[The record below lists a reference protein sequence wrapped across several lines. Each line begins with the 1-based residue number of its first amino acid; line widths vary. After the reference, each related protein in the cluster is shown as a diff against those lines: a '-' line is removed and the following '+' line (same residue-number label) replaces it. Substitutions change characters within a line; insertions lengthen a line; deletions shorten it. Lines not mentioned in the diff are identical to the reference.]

1 VRSRASLLPL
11 LPAVIA
17 ASIRTW
23 WLYRRVPLDQ
33 VCRALVEARPL
44 PPPLSDPAG
53 YLRLVNRLLRV
64 LPPRGMGPCFK
75 RSLLLLDLWSRCGLV
90 PRLHLGVRGSAV
102 HRDGHAWVTVA
113 GRPDL
118 SSGET
123 GYTEA
128 FVWEG
133 AEISGEHRRQSSEL
147 RVSR

>member
-1 VRSRASLLPL
+1 VSVRSRASLLLL

-23 WLYRRVPLDQ
+23 WLYRRLPLDQ
-33 VCRALVEARPL
+33 VCRALVEVHPL

-64 LPPRGMGPCFK
+64 LPPRGLGPCFK

-90 PRLHLGVRGSAV
+90 PRLHLGVRGSANS
-102 HRDGHAWVTVA
+102 RDGHAWVTVA

-118 SSGET
+118 SAGEPA
-123 GYTEA
+123 YTEA
-128 FVWEG
+128 FVWKAAG
-133 AEISGEHRRQSSEL
+133 S
-147 RVSR
+147 